1 MSAMSALARIL
12 GTPKGGAMKGDESKE
27 SIGKKVSDELVE
39 FAVIAAYLYVCF
51 TALLFLKAS
60 ILRAEGIPFAPFG
73 FAAVKALICAKFA
86 SLGLALHVGE
96 RFKNLPLVW
105 PTLYRSLAFL
115 LLLVILSVI
124 EDVVAGLIHDNR
136 IADSLAEMGGGTPS
150 QMIATVFV
158 MFLILVPFFAFRVL
172 GEAVGERNLVRVFF
186 QPRVKRD

>member
-1 MSAMSALARIL
+1 MSALARIL
-12 GTPKGGAMKGDESKE
+12 GTPKGGAMRGDESKE

-96 RFKNLPLVW
+96 RFKSLPLVW

-124 EDVVAGLIHDNR
+124 EDVVAGLIHDKR